1 MLIDGKVDYYYIISC
16 SIPVRMVYSN
26 AQNSSKESLTHSW
39 PDLAYD
45 RLRLQ
50 VVKDYVLA
58 LINVVHTFRFQGYI
72 HSAHAQH

>member
-1 MLIDGKVDYYYIISC
+1 MLIDGKVDCYYTISC
-16 SIPVRMVYSN
+16 PIPVRMVHSN
-26 AQNSSKESLTHSW
+26 AHSW

-58 LINVVHTFRFQGYI
+58 LINVVYTFRFQGYI